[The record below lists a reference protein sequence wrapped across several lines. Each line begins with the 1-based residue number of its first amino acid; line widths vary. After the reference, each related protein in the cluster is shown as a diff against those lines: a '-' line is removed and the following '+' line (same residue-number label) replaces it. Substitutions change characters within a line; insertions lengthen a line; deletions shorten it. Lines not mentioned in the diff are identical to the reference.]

1 MILSY
6 DIRIIYRL
14 KIVFPYFS
22 DVRYFIIVLRDRIK
36 IKRKRVTTMK
46 KISELLKA
54 YYKIYREGRG

>member
-6 DIRIIYRL
+6 DIRIIYLL

-22 DVRYFIIVLRDRIK
+22 DVCYFIIVLRDRIK